1 MRILINQKIW
11 SILLL
16 TFLQTTLIAQSTRLL
31 REPSISKTQVAFVYG
46 ADIWISP
53 LTGGEAKRITSTAA
67 VESDPHFSPDGKL
80 LAFSS
85 NRSGVTAVYV
95 VATEGGIPNRLTWYP
110 EDAFARGWSPDGK
123 SVLYASTRET
133 APSDYA
139 RLWTVPVG
147 GGASTLLPAPWAY
160 NGQFSDNGKQLVLD
174 RMNRWDREWR
184 NYRGGQNTAL
194 QILDLET
201 LKETSLPNERTMDLQ
216 PLWLNNQVYFLSDRD
231 FNMNIWQYDSKNA
244 SVKQVTKL
252 KDTDIKWL
260 SSNGKDLVY
269 EWSGNIYLLDPNIGN
284 SKQIDIE
291 VKGDFPWAE
300 IKWENVSSRATN
312 ASLSPTGKR
321 ILVEARGEIFTVP
334 VENGDALNLS
344 NSSGAADR
352 QPIWS
357 PDGRQIAWFSDESG
371 KGYQLVITDQFGKSP
386 LKKISIGI
394 SKLAWEPT
402 WSPDGKWI
410 AFVDDDVRIQV
421 LELATGKIQ
430 TADIGGA
437 NIQRGEMGITWSP
450 DSKWLAYAKSG
461 TNQFKR
467 ITVWNLVT
475 GKATPISD
483 AMADAYQPAWDRDGR
498 HLYFLASTN
507 LALGSGWANTSSM
520 QAKPSF
526 GAYVTV
532 LRKDDAYPFPLKS
545 DDEPDSTIK
554 EPKKPKD
561 TTDAK
566 AVRIDFEQID
576 RRTIA
581 LPIPVGE
588 YDLLLAGPKGSV
600 FIGAGPI
607 LSKFTMEGKKLEEF
621 AKGASQVYVSAN
633 GEKILFKSGPSWRV
647 VATNRAP
654 SPADG
659 NVSVNLTMKLN
670 RQEEW
675 KQIFEE
681 TWRYERD
688 YFYDPN
694 MHGRNWQEVYERY
707 APLVPFIRH
716 RKDLTYILDQVNG
729 ELSVGHSF
737 VGGGDFPGLENNTVG
752 VLGADLIQ
760 TSGQWQ
766 IKKIYTTESW
776 NPGLVAPLD
785 QPGLKVQEGNF
796 LLAIDGKPLNA
807 NLDPFALLDG
817 KAGKQTQLLINSKP
831 DTAGA
836 WIIKM
841 QPIADE
847 FGLRQ
852 RAWVEDNRRKVEELS
867 KGRLGYAWV
876 PNTGGPGFVSFNRY
890 YFAQQDK
897 EGMVI
902 DERFNGG
909 GLLDDYMVDLMARRL
924 RAALT
929 NEVPN
934 GVPFQLP
941 SGNLGPKALL
951 INELAGSGGDFFP
964 WVFQHQKIGPLIG
977 TRTWGGLVKSSV
989 HYRMIDGGTV
999 TAPDNAVYDPVAQK
1013 WVAENTGVAPDI
1025 EQKLDAISVSKGRDL
1040 QLERAVQEVLRLV
1053 ELEPKHNMKHPP
1065 YSTPAIKPKN

>member
-1 MRILINQKIW
+1 MRLLSNPKTW
-11 SILLL
+11 SILVL
-16 TFLQTTLIAQSTRLL
+16 TLFQTALFAQNTRLL
-31 REPSISKTQVAFVYG
+31 REPSISKTHVAFVYG

-85 NRSGVTAVYV
+85 NRSGVTAVYIV
-95 VATEGGIPNRLTWYP
+95 STEGGIPNRLTWYP
-110 EDAFARGWSPDGK
+110 EDAFARGFSPDGK
-123 SVLYASTRET
+123 FVLYASTRET

-139 RLWTVPVG
+139 RLWTVPVN

-160 NGQFSDNGKQLVLD
+160 NGQFSANGKQLVLD
-174 RMNRWDREWR
+174 RMNRWDKEWR

-201 LKETSLPNERTMDLQ
+201 LKETSLPNERSMDLQ
-216 PLWLNNQVYFLSDRD
+216 PLWMNNQVYFLSDRD

-244 SVKQVTKL
+244 SLKQVTKL
-252 KDTDIKWL
+252 KDTDVKWL
-260 SSNGKDLVY
+260 SSNGKELAY
-269 EWSGNIYLLDPNIGN
+269 EWSGNIYLLDPTNG
-284 SKQIDIE
+284 SAKQINIE

-300 IKWENVSSRATN
+300 PKWENVSSRATN

-344 NSSGAADR
+344 NSSGTADR
-352 QPIWS
+352 QPLWS
-357 PDGRQIAWFSDESG
+357 PDGRQIAWFSDEGG
-371 KGYQLVITDQFGKSP
+371 KGYQLVITDQFGKAP
-386 LKKISIGI
+386 LKKISIGV
-394 SKLAWEPT
+394 SKLGWEPT

-430 TADIGGA
+430 TADIGGS
-437 NIQRGEMGITWSP
+437 NIQRGDMGISWSP

-467 ITVWNLVT
+467 ITVWNLIT

-507 LALGSGWANTSSM
+507 LALGSGWANTSSI

-566 AVRIDFEQID
+566 AVKIDFEQID

-588 YDLLLAGPKGSV
+588 YDLMLSGPKGSV

-607 LSKFTMEGKKLEEF
+607 LSKFSLESKKLDEF

-647 VATNRAP
+647 VATSRPP

-659 NVSVNLTMKLN
+659 NVSMNLNMKLN

-707 APLVPFIRH
+707 APLVPYIRH

-737 VGGGDFPGLENNTVG
+737 VGGGDFPSLENNTVG
-752 VLGADLIQ
+752 VLGADLTQ
-760 TSGQWQ
+760 ESGQWK
-766 IKKIYTTESW
+766 IKRIYTTESW

-785 QPGLKVQEGNF
+785 QPGLKVQEGNY
-796 LLAIDGKPLNA
+796 LLAIDGKALNA
-807 NLDPFALLDG
+807 NMDPFALLDG

-836 WIIKM
+836 WTIKM

-867 KGRLGYAWV
+867 KGKLGYAWV

-934 GVPFQLP
+934 GIPFQLP

-1025 EQKLDAISVSKGRDL
+1025 EQKIDAISVSKGRDL
-1040 QLERAVQEVLRLV
+1040 QLERAVQEVLRLI
-1053 ELEPKHNMKHPP
+1053 ELEPKHNLKHPP
-1065 YSTPAIKPKN
+1065 YSKPAVKN